1 MITQYSRLEASLSAA
16 NNTRRRLLGALLHEA
31 LGPAA
36 HAAKEAAE

>member
-1 MITQYSRLEASLSAA
+1 MITQCSRLEASLTTADT
-16 NNTRRRLLGALLHEA
+16 TRRLLLGALLHEA